1 MVLRDLIYQ
10 LADNA
15 MINGQRLGEWCGHG
29 PVLEQD
35 MALTNMSLDQF
46 GLSRYLYQYLALS
59 EGLGKTED
67 DHAFLRDAW
76 DFKNVLLVELPNGD
90 FGQTILKQFFFDN
103 FNFHY
108 YSALQQSKDKHLAE
122 IAQKAIKEMTY
133 HLRFSSEWVVRLG
146 DGTEESHT
154 RMQNAMDFLWEYTGE
169 LVTPSELDIEMAK
182 KGVSPDLSVIAQ
194 GTEDKTKEI
203 IQQSGLIIP
212 ETPHM
217 QIGGKT
223 GVHTE
228 HLGFI
233 LAEMQF
239 MQRAYPGLEW

>member
-1 MVLRDLIYQ
+1 MALKDLIYQ

-29 PVLEQD
+29 PILEQD
-35 MALTNMSLDQF
+35 MALTNMALDHF
-46 GLSRYLYQYLALS
+46 GLSRYLFQYLAES

-67 DHAFLRDAW
+67 DYAFLRDAW
-76 DFKNVLLVELPNGD
+76 DFKNILLVELPNGD

-103 FNFHY
+103 LNFHY
-108 YSALQQSKDKHLAE
+108 YTALQQSKDRQLAE

-169 LVTPSELDIEMAK
+169 LTLASKTDIEMAE
-182 KGVSPDLSVIAQ
+182 KGIAPDLSTIAQ
-194 GTEDKTKEI
+194 RMEEKTSET
-203 IQQSGLIIP
+203 IQKAGLAIP

-217 QIGGKT
+217 QSGGKV
-223 GVHTE
+223 GKHTE

-233 LAEMQF
+233 LSDMQF
-239 MQRAYPGLEW
+239 MQRAYPNLEW